1 MVANVNSPTWMDRNA
16 ISLCVR
22 VHLHVTEEAG
32 VWGILCTSVSA
43 VHQQN
48 TSQLNH
54 TRLCGLNEQDSR
66 LRWPCLCRCATF
78 PAPCMCVSSRVG
90 CLFASYG
97 AAAVALDQE
106 TNGGVRRFEVCDNI
120 DLEMVLMEYE
130 SYHYVKFQK
139 YPKLIRRTAEPG
151 SVRRIIGMHSLNLC
165 CI

>member
-1 MVANVNSPTWMDRNA
+1 MSD
-16 ISLCVR
+16 LC
-22 VHLHVTEEAG
+22 AG
-32 VWGILCTSVSA
+32 VCALAA

-48 TSQLNH
+48 TSRLNH
-54 TRLCGLNEQDSR
+54 AGLRGLSEHVSR
-66 LRWPCLCRCATF
+66 RSRPCLCQGVTF
-78 PAPCMCVSSRVG
+78 PAACMRMSSRVG
-90 CLFASYG
+90 CLFTSYG

-151 SVRRIIGMHSLNLC
+151 NVRTEVISRVRWDENAVKL
-165 CI
+165 

>member
-1 MVANVNSPTWMDRNA
+1 MSE
-16 ISLCVR
+16 LC
-22 VHLHVTEEAG
+22 A
-32 VWGILCTSVSA
+32 SVCALAA

-48 TSQLNH
+48 TSRLNH
-54 TRLCGLNEQDSR
+54 AGLNEQDSSR
-66 LRWPCLCRCATF
+66 PCLCRCVTF
-78 PAPCMCVSSRVG
+78 PAACVSMSSRVG
-90 CLFASYG
+90 CLFTSYG

-151 SVRRIIGMHSLNLC
+151 SVRTEVISCVQRDENAVKL
-165 CI
+165 

>member
-1 MVANVNSPTWMDRNA
+1 
-16 ISLCVR
+16 
-22 VHLHVTEEAG
+22 
-32 VWGILCTSVSA
+32 
-43 VHQQN
+43 
-48 TSQLNH
+48 
-54 TRLCGLNEQDSR
+54 
-66 LRWPCLCRCATF
+66 
-78 PAPCMCVSSRVG
+78 MCVSSRVG